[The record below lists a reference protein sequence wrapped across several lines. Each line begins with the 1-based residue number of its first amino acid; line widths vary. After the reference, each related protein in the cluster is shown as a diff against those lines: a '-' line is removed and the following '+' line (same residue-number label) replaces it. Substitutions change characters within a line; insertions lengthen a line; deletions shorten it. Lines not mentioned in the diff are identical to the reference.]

1 MQLLA
6 HESALNI
13 TFFFCPRRLDY
24 LDSTLIRVH
33 VNGLIWIAIWLP
45 HDVGWTQIAIWLCN
59 PPHDVGWTQIAIWLC
74 NSPHDVGWT
83 QIAESIWICK
93 LAVSWQDS
101 LFSVS
106 HSFPFPCSPSF
117 MQPPVRRSWDS
128 SKTPCTFTI
137 NIHTTYLHWVCL
149 PSTICQHYI

>member
-59 PPHDVGWTQIAIWLC
+59 
-74 NSPHDVGWT
+74 SPHDVGWT

-106 HSFPFPCSPSF
+106 HSSLFPCSPSF
-117 MQPPVRRSWDS
+117 MRPPVRGSWDS
-128 SKTPCTFTI
+128 SKILCTFSI
-137 NIHTTYLHWVCL
+137 NIHTTYFAYMNTQHLYWVCL
-149 PSTICQHYI
+149 PSTICQHYIQCY